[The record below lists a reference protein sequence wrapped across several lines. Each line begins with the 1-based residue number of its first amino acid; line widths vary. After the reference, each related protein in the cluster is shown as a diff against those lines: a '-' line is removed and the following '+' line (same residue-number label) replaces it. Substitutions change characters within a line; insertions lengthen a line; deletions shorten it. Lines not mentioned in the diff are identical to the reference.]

1 MNSCPKALTEKDSVY
16 KIILFFLIFSVHGCG
31 IKTNRPINKSKPP
44 GFPVNLEMGTS
55 TIEEIKNEMG
65 EPDLSY
71 DVKGEASVVNY
82 NDNLS
87 FKIDKGVAK
96 AFFRDPIKDELA
108 LQYWLQKWKD
118 KKTKKET
125 IPESQNAHGQFDYQ
139 LICEDENTTIIY
151 NNENGV
157 VKRVMYYE

>member
-1 MNSCPKALTEKDSVY
+1 M
-16 KIILFFLIFSVHGCG
+16 ILSFIGCG

-44 GFPVNLEMGTS
+44 GLPVNLEMGTS

-65 EPDLSY
+65 EPEVTY

-82 NDNLS
+82 QDNLS

-96 AFFRDPIKDELA
+96 AFFRDPTKEEQA

-118 KKTKKET
+118 KKTKQES
-125 IPESQNAHGQFDYQ
+125 IPESKNVHGQSDYQ